1 MNALPP
7 EKLSD
12 FFQREIDREIQ
23 RLMATGMTRTQAA
36 KILSSA
42 LNCVNARTAE
52 SLDPAFR

>member
-1 MNALPP
+1 
-7 EKLSD
+7 
-12 FFQREIDREIQ
+12 
-23 RLMATGMTRTQAA
+23 MATGMTRTQAA